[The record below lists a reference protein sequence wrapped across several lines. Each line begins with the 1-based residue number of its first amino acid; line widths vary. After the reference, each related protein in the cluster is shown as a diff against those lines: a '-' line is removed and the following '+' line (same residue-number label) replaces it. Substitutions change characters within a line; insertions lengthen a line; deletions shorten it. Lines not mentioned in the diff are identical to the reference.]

1 MEMRKGLNASQSKQL
16 TGGFQIGKQWLKY
29 KNIKGV
35 IMQTNAIEK
44 IKEVFAELESSTVLE
59 QLRAEK
65 ARKTLAER
73 EAAAARIKAAEAE
86 LEKSL
91 PVLQAK
97 VEAAEAALKA
107 HDEKRKALAEK
118 VGQARLAVHGTK
130 LDYNNERREGEA
142 VLFETYDQRID
153 DAREYFQ
160 GILNKLNLK
169 DLTIQ
174 KRTGEKYINEKK
186 EQFVFSNSPAI
197 KEAMAYCREAM
208 RELEAM
214 KFKPDF

>member
-1 MEMRKGLNASQSKQL
+1 ME
-16 TGGFQIGKQWLKY
+16 
-29 KNIKGV
+29 
-35 IMQTNAIEK
+35 TNEIEK

-65 ARKTLAER
+65 ARKILAER
-73 EAAAARIKAAEAE
+73 EAAAARIKAAEQE
-86 LEKSL
+86 LEKALPSL
-91 PVLQAK
+91 LAK

-118 VGQARLAVHGTK
+118 VGQARLAVYGAK
-130 LDYNNERREGEA
+130 LDCDNERQAAEV
-142 VLFETYDQRID
+142 VLLDTYDKAID

-160 GILNKLNLK
+160 QQLDKLNLK
-169 DLTIQ
+169 DLNFQ

-186 EQFVFSNSPAI
+186 EQFVFSNAPAI

-208 RELEAM
+208 KEVEAM
-214 KFKPDF
+214 KLIPNFDAAKVEELKERVPDDNALTEQRVVVNDKRRWLGA